1 MNALS
6 PVSNTEYLLERLVG
20 AALMIATSVFF
31 LAGTV
36 NPLGYFLSFLCFFVA
51 LWFLF
56 PNKRKTGRG
65 VADRVE
71 QHAEE
76 FE

>member
-1 MNALS
+1 MNGLS
-6 PVSNTEYLLERLVG
+6 PVDNTEYLLERLVG

-31 LAGTV
+31 FAGTA

-56 PNKRKTGRG
+56 PNRRKTRRDP
-65 VADRVE
+65 ADRVE

-76 FE
+76 FK